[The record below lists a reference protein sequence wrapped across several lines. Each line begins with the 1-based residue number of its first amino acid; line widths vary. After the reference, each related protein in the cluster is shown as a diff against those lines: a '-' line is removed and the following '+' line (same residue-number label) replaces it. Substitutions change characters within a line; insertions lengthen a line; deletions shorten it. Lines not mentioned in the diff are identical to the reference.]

1 MDNFKEWAAKTF
13 SDAGL
18 QCSVDDLTLV
28 ELVHAFSFSQFDAL
42 DHLDLVHF
50 PLEPVDPR
58 VAPEPL

>member
-1 MDNFKEWAAKTF
+1 MENFKEWAAKTL

-18 QCSVDDLTLV
+18 QYGDDDLVLV
-28 ELVHAFSFSQFDAL
+28 ELVYAFSFTQFQAL